1 MSIAEKLTTIAE
13 NEQRV
18 FEAGRRSFMET
29 YQGNA
34 TDGSYL
40 FASPAWGK
48 STFYPVKD
56 ISLQIRTFY
65 YFSWFKTPYID
76 LAQRLEDCGVK
87 ILPVTTGGAYTE
99 TFTNCHVTR
108 LPELDFSRIPTQSF
122 ERTFYNAQLL
132 VTIDKLI
139 LGEHT
144 GTFNSTFERCNAL
157 KNIVIEGTIASSIS
171 FSSSPLTL
179 DSIRSII
186 ASLKDYSG
194 TTTTKT
200 LTLKATASQNLTD
213 EDRQNITNKGWSLV
227 EA

>member
-13 NEQRV
+13 NEPKV
-18 FEAGRRSFMET
+18 FEAGRRSFMED
-29 YQGNA
+29 YQKDA
-34 TDGSYL
+34 DGYYL
-40 FASPAWGK
+40 FASPAWRS

-56 ISLQIRTFY
+56 ISLNSGTFFS
-65 YFSWFKTPYID
+65 FSWFKGPYID
-76 LAQRLEDCGVK
+76 LAQRLEDCGVR
-87 ILPVTTGGAYTE
+87 ILPAARGAAYTQ
-99 TFTNCHVTR
+99 TFVNCYVTR
-108 LPELDFSRIPTQSF
+108 LPELDFSSIPTQMF
-122 ERTFYNAQLL
+122 DKTFMNAQPL

-144 GTFNSTFERCNAL
+144 GVFNSTFNNCLAL
-157 KNIVIEGTIASSIS
+157 KNIVIEGTIASNIS
-171 FSSSPLTL
+171 FSSSPLTV
-179 DSIRSII
+179 DSMRSII